1 MEAAEKRIAE
11 QQNRG
16 IKNIEA
22 VKRQERLDQLREKRQ
37 EEVGNKNVQNNLKVR
52 YLI

>member
-37 EEVGNKNVQNNLKVR
+37 EEIGNRNVQSNLKVR